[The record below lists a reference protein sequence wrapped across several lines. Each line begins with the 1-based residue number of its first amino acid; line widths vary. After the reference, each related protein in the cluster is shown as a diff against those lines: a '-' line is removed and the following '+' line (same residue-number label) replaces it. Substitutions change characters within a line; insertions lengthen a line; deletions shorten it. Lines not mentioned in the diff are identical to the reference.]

1 MDNDTYVKT
10 YISKFEGVFL
20 DQVRKHVECDTKNA
34 LYASAVQDFQKKLE
48 EAERNSADT
57 KSALDQALNGLQAV
71 TLEKNEMKIKLEKLE
86 SDFSLVSKESD
97 KLKLECMQVQ
107 NKLAI
112 SEQTITELTEK
123 LNSQLSNNDTLK
135 NNYQIVL
142 NELQEYHKK
151 QHQIDS
157 DTDVNPK
164 RKKKTDLTK
173 GPDWV
178 DGDEI

>member
-34 LYASAVQDFQKKLE
+34 LYASAVQDFQKRLE
-48 EAERNSADT
+48 EAEKNSADT

-71 TLEKNEMKIKLEKLE
+71 TLEKNEMKIKLEKLK
-86 SDFSLVSKESD
+86 SDIDLIAKEND
-97 KLKLECMQVQ
+97 RHRHECMHAQ
-107 NKLAI
+107 NKLVI
-112 SEQTITELTEK
+112 SEQTIVELTEK

-164 RKKKTDLTK
+164 RKRKTDLTK